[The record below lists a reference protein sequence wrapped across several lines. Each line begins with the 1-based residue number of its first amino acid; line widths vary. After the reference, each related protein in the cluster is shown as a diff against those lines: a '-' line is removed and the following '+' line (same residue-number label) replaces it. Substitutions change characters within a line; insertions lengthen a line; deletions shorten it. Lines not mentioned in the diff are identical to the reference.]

1 MRALKFAAAAV
12 ATACSLAATPAR
24 AGLGLDVT
32 SGTGAAVCGFLCATG
47 KTTGWTFA
55 LLSTMRVDGLGV
67 WDSDADGLTRDI
79 DVGLWT
85 ASGTLL
91 ASTTVTAA
99 STQVASANPG
109 GAWRMQGIPS
119 LTLGAGNYV
128 VGFVYVTDSNL
139 VLTNPSVTTDPALSF
154 TGQSLRNN
162 AVSGLQFPD
171 TVLTVGP
178 YFGATLQISPVAEPS
193 SIAMMASGLAVLA
206 LLVSQRGRKN
216 AKPSAQR
223 QARPEDQQA
232 QPPSKDPS

>member
-1 MRALKFAAAAV
+1 MQALTRAAAAI
-12 ATACSLAATPAR
+12 ATAWALAATPAH

-32 SGTGAAVCGFLCATG
+32 SGTGVGVCGATCATG

-67 WDSDADGLTRDI
+67 WDSGADGLTRDI
-79 DVGLWT
+79 DVGLWN
-85 ASGTLL
+85 AAGSLL

-99 STQVASANPG
+99 STQVASANPT
-109 GAWRMQGIPS
+109 GAWLMQAIPAV
-119 LTLGAGNYV
+119 TLAAGNYV
-128 VGFVYVTDSNL
+128 IGFVYVTDTNL
-139 VLTNPSVTTDPALSF
+139 VLSNPSVTTDPALSF

-171 TVLTVGP
+171 TVLSVGP

-193 SIAMMASGLAVLA
+193 SIAMLASGLAVLA
-206 LLVSQRGRKN
+206 VLASRRGRKN

-232 QPPSKDPS
+232 QPGSKDPS